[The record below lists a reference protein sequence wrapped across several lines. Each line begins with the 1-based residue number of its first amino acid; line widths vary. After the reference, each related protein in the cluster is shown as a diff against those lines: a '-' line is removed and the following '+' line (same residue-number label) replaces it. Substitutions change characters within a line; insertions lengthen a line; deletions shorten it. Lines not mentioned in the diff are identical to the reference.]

1 MRLGPNEVP
10 AILERGETVVPKG
23 RRPQSSS
30 SGVTVYMTVNARD
43 ADSFRKSESQLTG
56 ELAARLARAKHRNT

>member
-10 AILERGETVVPKG
+10 AILERGETVIPKG
-23 RRPQSSS
+23 RAAQGTG
-30 SGVTVYMTVNARD
+30 GVTVYMTVNARD